1 MTIGRIPSVEGGIQP
16 TIVDAKGDILT
27 ATAAD
32 TPAVLA
38 VGNNGDTLVADSAA
52 TTGLRWQGNFAA
64 GKNVIINGDF
74 RINQRAF
81 TSNTSSGS
89 YNYDRFWQSNSGGT
103 VTTTPNVFTPGTAP
117 VAGYEGVNYP
127 QIAVTGQS
135 TAAHY
140 AHYSQSIE
148 DCRTL
153 AGQTITISFWAK
165 ASSGTP
171 KIGIEWQQFFGS
183 GGSSAVSTPVGAVT
197 LSTSWARYTATIS
210 SPSISGKTIGTGS
223 GVNLN
228 LWLSAGSDS
237 ATRASSIG
245 IQTATFQIW
254 GVQVEAGSVATAFQ
268 TATGTI
274 QGELA
279 ACQRYYYRA
288 YNDTDNRSLNGL
300 GWADSSTVCV
310 IQTSFPVQMRIR
322 PTAVETTGT
331 ASHYLLAGAG
341 LAANATGVSF
351 DGVTTDQAACTIFT
365 ISSGGTAGRV
375 VQLRSSGAN
384 RYIAW
389 SAEL

>member
-16 TIVDAKGDILT
+16 TIFDAKADILT

-32 TPAVLA
+32 TPARLA
-38 VGNNGDTLVADSAA
+38 VGSDGDTLVADSAA

-279 ACQRYYYRA
+279 ACQRCYVLLGNTLNQPMA
-288 YNDTDNRSLNGL
+288 IGYNYSATLAIFGIHLPVEMRGNPTI
-300 GWADSSTVCV
+300 SS
-310 IQTSFPVQMRIR
+310 
-322 PTAVETTGT
+322 TTGT
-331 ASHYLLAGAG
+331 NYYGFVRNG
-341 LAANATGVSF
+341 GTDNFNSF
-351 DGVTTDQAACTIFT
+351 TLDVVGNKFINIYNSTE
-365 ISSGGTAGRV
+365 ISGTAGNAGTLV
-375 VQLRSSGAN
+375 ISNSSGFLA
-384 RYIAW
+384 AQ
-389 SAEL
+389 AEL